1 MYKRQQKD
9 AKYTHTPT
17 PTHTEYTKLTITK
30 KEQTDHTPGYLSYH
44 TMDLNTIDKTHTHTH
59 THTHAHIHTHT
70 TKKGGKAQRLLNRF
84 QESDSFQGLQQRM
97 KSDAENGMWC

>member
-1 MYKRQQKD
+1 MCLQKD

-17 PTHTEYTKLTITK
+17 PTHTEYTKQTITK

-44 TMDLNTIDKTHTHTH
+44 TMDLNTIDKTHTHT
-59 THTHAHIHTHT
+59 

-84 QESDSFQGLQQRM
+84 QKSDSFQGLQQRM